1 MASVYDKAGK
11 WYLRWK
17 GPDGRWRDQV
27 STARSKTEARRLAGE
42 LERRA
47 ERQRLGLEP
56 LPTDSSMTLGQL
68 CDWWLRERCPKSSA
82 YRERSRLRRHVMETA
97 LGALPLTAVPAAR
110 IEERQREMERAGLA
124 RSYLNGF
131 RRGVPTGFAPPR
143 RDGPWTAR
151 NPNDQRGHD

>member
-1 MASVYDKAGK
+1 MASVYEKAGK
-11 WYLRWK
+11 WSLRWK

-27 STARSKTEARRLAGE
+27 STARSKTEARRFAGE

-68 CDWWLRERCPKSSA
+68 CAWWLKERCPTSSA
-82 YRERSRLRRHVMETA
+82 YRERSRLRKQVIDTP
-97 LGALPLTAVPAAR
+97 LGALPLTMVNAAR

-124 RSYLNGF
+124 
-131 RRGVPTGFAPPR
+131 A
-143 RDGPWTAR
+143 
-151 NPNDQRGHD
+151 